1 MMNTMNKASA
11 LAVTFSLLFARS
23 SYATPALSMKVSG
36 EPTVDDVNNFAVT
49 VNVTN
54 TGDESLKLY
63 KDPRG
68 ALSSFPENTFSI
80 SSIDAD
86 GDGHPDFVGAR
97 VKYGFDAATEFVT
110 LEPGSSFIVSH
121 DLSKA
126 YNFSK
131 VGDYNIE
138 AETLFFYQDASGSP
152 VPISASVSTPHQA
165 KLSGNLVSRALT
177 KRSLEY
183 AAELDE
189 VERLARRDAESSG
202 VLERRA
208 TYRSCSTSRRNQ
220 ISSALS
226 PAVSYISDAVSA
238 LRATTS
244 SGYTRYETWFGT
256 YSSTRKARVLSHF
269 TSIRSHNVRTYRY
282 VCGCTDDA
290 FAYVYPN
297 EPKIVYLCSSFWPA
311 PTTGQDSKAG
321 TIIHEASHF
330 TVNGGTRDLAYGHSR
345 AQALAVSSPAD
356 AVMNA
361 DSHEYYAENTY

>member
-1 MMNTMNKASA
+1 M
-11 LAVTFSLLFARS
+11 
-23 SYATPALSMKVSG
+23 
-36 EPTVDDVNNFAVT
+36 
-49 VNVTN
+49 
-54 TGDESLKLY
+54 
-63 KDPRG
+63 
-68 ALSSFPENTFSI
+68 
-80 SSIDAD
+80 
-86 GDGHPDFVGAR
+86 GAR

-121 DLSKA
+121 DRTFPSYPTLAYFLLIPLLVSKA

-189 VERLARRDAESSG
+189 VERLARRDAESSE

-290 FAYVYPN
+290 FGTSS
-297 EPKIVYLCSSFWPA
+297 CSLQSRDPFFFLL
-311 PTTGQDSKAG
+311 T
-321 TIIHEASHF
+321 F
-330 TVNGGTRDLAYGHSR
+330 GGSVCLS
-345 AQALAVSSPAD
+345 
-356 AVMNA
+356 
-361 DSHEYYAENTY
+361 